1 MKKWFLQLPIR
12 SKLHVIVLLS
22 CSIALVLVMLASFGS
37 QWYLVRRQLADEVR
51 TLAMVI
57 ADNSSAGIAF
67 EDREALKRILQSLS
81 AKPNVMVG
89 RALNAKGELLAE
101 YERGQSVHVGHQGQ
115 TSAGLV
121 AGDFRFHGQHAEILQ
136 PVVLGEETIGAVFLL
151 VSLRDLNRNLTL
163 LAGLMLGMLLV
174 GLGMATLFSRRL
186 LSVIVEP
193 ISALSRIMDVIS
205 REKDYTVRSP
215 IRSKDELGRLANGF
229 NAMIAQ
235 IQERDQY
242 LEEQVE
248 TRTHDLLAAKEA
260 AEAANQ
266 AKSLFLANMSHEIRT
281 PMNAII
287 GMTRLALD
295 NPLDAQ
301 QHTLLQTVRNAADSL
316 LGILNDILDFS
327 KIEAGQLLLSKK
339 PFALRQL
346 METVLSTMQAPAAEK
361 GLRLEYVENAALPAV
376 LIGDDLRLRQIF
388 FNLVGNAVKFTETGS
403 VTIRIDREPEGA
415 PINGCM
421 LHCSVSDTGIGIEPD
436 KQERIFNT
444 FEQADGSYVRKYG
457 GTGLGLAIS
466 RQLAEMM
473 GGRMWVES
481 TPGKGSDFHFM
492 LCLEVGETVLALP
505 AARETSAQR
514 LSGLRILVVDDNE
527 VNRDLARMVLER
539 DHRVRTAATGLAA
552 LHALAAEDAEA
563 ADVVLM
569 DVQMPVM
576 DGLSATRI
584 IRAVEQGNPLPQALD
599 DELRERLAARLAG
612 GHLPIIAMTAHAMGG
627 DQEMCLEAGMD
638 DYVTKPFQPEQLFAA
653 LMSIKGLTAGA
664 WHAVD
669 ERPRGDDVGEGAG
682 GGEEDVPEPAT
693 VDQVRDFFQAAGA
706 FTPEQVERLFVTS
719 RRSVTGLLATCERSL
734 AVGDFQELGLVAHT
748 LKGTLL
754 QCGLSGWGTWA
765 QALFQHA
772 KNENGTEAGEA
783 LTALQAG
790 LDALLLAEAPVAETL
805 QAAMTAGEPASQLDR
820 ARVLVMDDEEV
831 IRDVVGGMLQYLG
844 CACDLAATG
853 EEAVALYAQALAA
866 GKGYDL
872 VIADLQVTGGM
883 GGEETAR
890 EILALDPAALILVSS
905 GNGQDP
911 VMQRPADYGFRGM
924 LKKPYSIRSLS
935 AILEEMSGKP

>member
-1 MKKWFLQLPIR
+1 MKHWYARLSIR
-12 SKLHVIVLLS
+12 FKLHVIVLLA
-22 CSIALVLVMLASFGS
+22 CTIALLLVMLSSFGS
-37 QWYLVRRQLADEVR
+37 QLYFVRQQVANEVR
-51 TLAMVI
+51 TLALVL
-57 ADNSSAGIAF
+57 AENCRAGVTF
-67 EDREALKRILQSLS
+67 EDRAALGALLQSLA
-81 AKPNVMVG
+81 AKPNVLVG
-89 RALNAKGELLAE
+89 RILNSKGEILADYAQDSAHE
-101 YERGQSVHVGHQGQ
+101 VSAQVHLP
-115 TSAGLV
+115 SAGLNPD
-121 AGDFRFHGQHAEILQ
+121 DFRFHRDHIEIRQ
-136 PVVLGEETIGAVFLL
+136 PIKLDQEVIGSVLLIL
-151 VSLRDLNRNLTL
+151 SLRDMNRNLLL
-163 LAGLMLGMLLV
+163 LAGSMVGMLVV
-174 GLGMATLFSRRL
+174 GLGIAYIFSRRL
-186 LSVIVEP
+186 LAVIVDP
-193 ISALSRIMDVIS
+193 ITILSRIMQTIS
-205 REKDYTVRSP
+205 LYRDYSVRSP
-215 IRSKDELGRLANGF
+215 IASKDELGLLSNGF
-229 NAMIAQ
+229 NDMIAQ

-242 LEEQVE
+242 LEEQVDE
-248 TRTHDLLAAKEA
+248 RTHDLMAAKDA
-260 AEAANQ
+260 AEAANH

-295 NPLDAQ
+295 QQTNPTQ
-301 QHTLLQTVRNAADSL
+301 RKLLQTVKNSADSL

-327 KIEAGQLLLSKK
+327 KIEAGQLLLSKR
-339 PFALRQL
+339 PFVLRQL
-346 METVLSTMQAPAAEK
+346 MESVLSTMQVPAADK
-361 GLRLEYVENAALPAV
+361 GLRLEYVENVALPTV

-403 VTIRIDREPEGA
+403 VTIRIAQEPEGG
-415 PINGCM
+415 PMDGCM

-436 KQERIFNT
+436 KQERIFNA

-481 TPGKGSDFHFM
+481 TPNKGSAFHFT
-492 LCLEVGETVLALP
+492 LCLEVGEAVPALQP
-505 AARETSAQR
+505 ASETPAQR
-514 LSGLRILVVDDNE
+514 LAGLRILVVDDNE

-539 DHRVRTAATGLAA
+539 DHRVRTATTGLAA

-653 LMSIKGLTAGA
+653 LVSIKGLTAGA

-669 ERPRGDDVGEGAG
+669 ERPRGGEGAE

-693 VDQVRDFFQAAGA
+693 VDQIRDFFQAAGA
-706 FTPEQVERLFVTS
+706 FTPEQVERLLVTS

-734 AVGDFQELGLVAHT
+734 AVGDFQELGLAAHT

-754 QCGLSGWGTWA
+754 QCGLSGWGALA
-765 QALFQHA
+765 QSLFQHA
-772 KNENGTEAGEA
+772 KNANGTKAGAA
-783 LTALQAG
+783 LIALQAG
-790 LDALLLAEAPVAETL
+790 LVGLLLAEAPVAETL
-805 QAAMTAGEPASQLDR
+805 QAAMTAGESASKFDR

-844 CACDLAATG
+844 CACDLVATG

-890 EILALDPAALILVSS
+890 EILALDPAALMLVSS
-905 GNGQDP
+905 GNPQDP

-924 LKKPYSIRSLS
+924 LKKPYSIQSLS